1 MRSLALKLT
10 LAFLIVGLIGAAFVA
25 VIVHQRTKVEF
36 DRFVLNRNRSKLV
49 EVLGDYYQ
57 ARGSWKGVERL
68 FRRLS
73 NNSQLSDLEIQKLM
87 QNLIISLAAPD
98 GRVVFSTRGEN
109 VGRLLPARELEK
121 ATSIDVNNEIVG
133 WLLLRSAP
141 NLLVKGTPEGAFL
154 ANINRAILISALFAV
169 LAALLAGGLMAYT
182 LTRSLRELTVATRR
196 VAEGELGYQV
206 ELHSNDELGDLAKSF
221 NQMSQDLARSNQ
233 ARRQMTADIAHD
245 LRSPLSVI
253 LGYTEALSEGKI
265 EGTLEVFD
273 VLHQE
278 AQHLSYLIDDLRT
291 LSLADAGE
299 LSLNLQPVAPQELL
313 QDVARSYQQQA
324 QEKAIVLRVDA
335 SGNVPQ
341 VNVDPNRMT
350 QVLSNLVSN
359 ALRYTPEG
367 GEIVLGSSFTEDTV
381 TLYVQDNGVGIKE
394 KDLPHIFHRFY
405 RGDNSRQ
412 HNGKTGLGLAIVK
425 SLVEVQGGSVSVEST
440 PGIRTIFNVRLHA
453 CLNQ

>member
-1 MRSLALKLT
+1 ML
-10 LAFLIVGLIGAAFVA
+10 
-25 VIVHQRTKVEF
+25 
-36 DRFVLNRNRSKLV
+36 
-49 EVLGDYYQ
+49 LG
-57 ARGSWKGVERL
+57 
-68 FRRLS
+68 
-73 NNSQLSDLEIQKLM
+73 
-87 QNLIISLAAPD
+87 
-98 GRVVFSTRGEN
+98 
-109 VGRLLPARELEK
+109 
-121 ATSIDVNNEIVG
+121 
-133 WLLLRSAP
+133 LRSV
-141 NLLVKGTPEGAFL
+141 VKP
-154 ANINRAILISALFAV
+154 IR
-169 LAALLAGGLMAYT
+169 
-182 LTRSLRELTVATRR
+182 LTVEMLKDI
-196 VAEGELGYQV
+196 AEGEGDLTRRIDIV
-206 ELHSNDELGDLAKSF
+206 RNDELGELAKSF
-221 NQMSQDLARSNQ
+221 NQMSLDLARSNQ

-394 KDLPHIFHRFY
+394 QDLPHIFHRFY